1 MKDEFVESCPYC
13 SGREF
18 ASGVQSGYSQ
28 ILGENRIF
36 GAQTL
41 YHVVCLGCGS
51 VVRLRQEA
59 EKAAHRNRKEKH
71 SGRILINAKKKR
83 NSEKK
88 ACIQA

>member
-51 VVRLRQEA
+51 VVR
-59 EKAAHRNRKEKH
+59 
-71 SGRILINAKKKR
+71 SYVKKPKKLLTGT
-83 NSEKK
+83 EKK
-88 ACIQA
+88 NIQGEF

>member
-51 VVRLRQEA
+51 VVR
-59 EKAAHRNRKEKH
+59 
-71 SGRILINAKKKR
+71 SYVKKSKKLLTGT
-83 NSEKK
+83 EKK
-88 ACIQA
+88 NIQGEF